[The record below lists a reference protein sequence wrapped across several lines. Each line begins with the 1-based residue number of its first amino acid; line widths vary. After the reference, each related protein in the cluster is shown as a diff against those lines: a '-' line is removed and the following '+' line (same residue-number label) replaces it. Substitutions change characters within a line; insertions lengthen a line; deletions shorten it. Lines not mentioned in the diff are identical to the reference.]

1 METVTQPAAWLNE
14 AMNVNGEWTWPGQ
27 WVSLPAA
34 SFPNR
39 VTPKLE
45 ASEITTTPKYP
56 TSSTNS
62 AARTLSLTPTLTSA
76 APPTSP
82 LKKDFSHSF
91 KYPASST
98 AAELHDRRS
107 SVIGVKLQKIG
118 REEPTS
124 SALFS
129 AVISGMRSRH
139 SSGAP
144 VAVDTRKAIMTS
156 PASFSEPFTTTPTN
170 TVVTKCD
177 ISAEDREVCRLLKQK
192 EAAATAPVAEKDSH
206 ALSQIWVQSREG
218 TPSILPRSR
227 PDSLLQV
234 NPLSFSYLYLH
245 LLTLILDYTFIHS
258 FCWSLFHLTVRH
270 DANIFRFCRRKW
282 TTSAARTWRRAPR
295 GAIKRTCTTITT
307 G

>member
-14 AMNVNGEWTWPGQ
+14 AMNVNGEWTWPAQ
-27 WVSLPAA
+27 WVSLPST

-39 VTPKLE
+39 VTPKLDT
-45 ASEITTTPKYP
+45 SEIATTPKYP
-56 TSSTNS
+56 TASTNS
-62 AARTLSLTPTLTSA
+62 AARTLSLTPTLTSTVA
-76 APPTSP
+76 PTSP

-91 KYPASST
+91 KYPSSST
-98 AAELHDRRS
+98 LTELHDRRS

-144 VAVDTRKAIMTS
+144 MAVDTRKAIVTS
-156 PASFSEPFTTTPTN
+156 PASFSEPFTTPTN
-170 TVVTKCD
+170 TVNSKCD

-192 EAAATAPVAEKDSH
+192 DAAATAPVTEKDSH

-234 NPLSFSYLYLH
+234 NEIPSF
-245 LLTLILDYTFIHS
+245 
-258 FCWSLFHLTVRH
+258 
-270 DANIFRFCRRKW
+270 
-282 TTSAARTWRRAPR
+282 
-295 GAIKRTCTTITT
+295 
-307 G
+307 